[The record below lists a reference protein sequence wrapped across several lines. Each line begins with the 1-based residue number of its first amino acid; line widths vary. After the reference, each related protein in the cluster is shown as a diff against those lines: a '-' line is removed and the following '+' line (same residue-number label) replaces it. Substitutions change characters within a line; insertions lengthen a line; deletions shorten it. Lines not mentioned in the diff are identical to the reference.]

1 MIPRDVMKRD
11 VVRRDMTER
20 DMVRRDLN
28 RFPSPLVGGE
38 GTGEGARTTVH
49 DPRLT
54 LLALVLLAM
63 TSATPGADFPGK
75 PVRMVIPIGPGSS
88 MDITGRVVA
97 QKMSETWGQPV
108 IVDNRPGAG
117 GNIGADVVAKAQT
130 SGYTVLFCSPSLA
143 ISRAAYRK
151 LPYDALRDLE
161 PVTQV
166 SSRGNVLV
174 VHPSLPV
181 DSVKALIALAKA
193 KPGQLAFGSG
203 GGSGSSDHLVGEL
216 FNLLA
221 GVNITHVPYKSGP
234 QAQNDLIGGRIQVYF
249 GGIPVNLPM
258 IKAGRVKP
266 LGVSLARRSPLLPD
280 VPTVAE
286 AGVPGYEV
294 NVWYG
299 LFAPRGTPQSVVAK
313 ISADVSR
320 QLKSPEMQERLAG
333 LGVDAAGTT
342 PAEFKAMFAVEVEKW
357 AKVVKAAGITLD

>member
-1 MIPRDVMKRD
+1 MALGTISVA
-11 VVRRDMTER
+11 VAQE
-20 DMVRRDLN
+20 
-28 RFPSPLVGGE
+28 FPS
-38 GTGEGARTTVH
+38 R
-49 DPRLT
+49 
-54 LLALVLLAM
+54 
-63 TSATPGADFPGK
+63 

-97 QKMSETWGQPV
+97 QKMNESWNQPV
-108 IVDNRPGAG
+108 VVDNRPGAG
-117 GNIGADVVAKAQT
+117 GNIGADVVAKAQPN
-130 SGYTVLFCSPSLA
+130 GYTVLFCSSSLA
-143 ISRAAYRK
+143 IARSAYRK

-161 PVTQV
+161 PVTQI

-174 VHPSLPV
+174 VHPSLGV
-181 DSVKALIALAKA
+181 SSVKALIALAKA

-203 GGSGSSDHLVGEL
+203 GGSSDHLVVEL

-234 QAQNDLIGGRIQVYF
+234 QAQNDLIGGQIQVYF

-258 IKAGRVKP
+258 IKAGKVKP

-286 AGVPGYEV
+286 AGVPGNEA

-299 LFAPRGTPQSVVAK
+299 LFAPRGTPQPVVAR
-313 ISADVSR
+313 IAADVSR

-342 PAEFKAMFAVEVEKW
+342 PAEFGVLFRTEVEMW
-357 AKVVKAAGITLD
+357 AKVVKAANVRLD

>member
-1 MIPRDVMKRD
+1 MALGTISVA
-11 VVRRDMTER
+11 VAQE
-20 DMVRRDLN
+20 
-28 RFPSPLVGGE
+28 FPS
-38 GTGEGARTTVH
+38 R
-49 DPRLT
+49 
-54 LLALVLLAM
+54 
-63 TSATPGADFPGK
+63 

-97 QKMSETWGQPV
+97 QKMNESWNQPV
-108 IVDNRPGAG
+108 VVDNRPGAG
-117 GNIGADVVAKAQT
+117 GNIGADVVAKAQPN
-130 SGYTVLFCSPSLA
+130 GYTVLFCSSSLA
-143 ISRAAYRK
+143 IARSAYRK

-161 PVTQV
+161 PVTQI

-174 VHPSLPV
+174 VHPSLGV
-181 DSVKALIALAKA
+181 SSVKALIALAKA

-203 GGSGSSDHLVGEL
+203 VGSSDHLVVEQ

-234 QAQNDLIGGRIQVYF
+234 QAQNDLIGGQIQVYF

-258 IKAGRVKP
+258 IKAGKVKP

-299 LFAPRGTPQSVVAK
+299 LFAPRGTPQPVVAR
-313 ISADVSR
+313 IAADVSR

-342 PAEFKAMFAVEVEKW
+342 PAEFGVLFRTEVEMW
-357 AKVVKAAGITLD
+357 AKVVKAANVRLD

>member
-1 MIPRDVMKRD
+1 M
-11 VVRRDMTER
+11 RR
-20 DMVRRDLN
+20 
-28 RFPSPLVGGE
+28 
-38 GTGEGARTTVH
+38 VH
-49 DPRLT
+49 FRLST
-54 LLALVLLAM
+54 SAFRLCALALVAII
-63 TSATPGADFPGK
+63 GAAHGAEFPTK

-97 QKMSETWGQPV
+97 QKMNESWNQPV
-108 IVDNRPGAG
+108 VVDNRPGAG
-117 GNIGADVVAKAQT
+117 GNIGADVVAKAQPN
-130 SGYTVLFCSPSLA
+130 GYTVLFCSSSLA
-143 ISRAAYRK
+143 IARSAYRK
-151 LPYDALRDLE
+151 LLYDPLRDLE
-161 PVTQV
+161 PVTQI

-174 VHPSLPV
+174 VHPSLGV
-181 DSVKALIALAKA
+181 SSVKELIALAKA

-234 QAQNDLIGGRIQVYF
+234 QAVTDLLNGQLQTYF

-258 IKAGRVKP
+258 IKAGKVKP

-280 VPTVAE
+280 VPTMIE

-299 LFAPRGTPQSVVAK
+299 LFAPRGTPQPVVAQ
-313 ISADVSR
+313 IAADVSR
-320 QLKSPEMQERLAG
+320 QLKSPEMQERFAG

-342 PAEFKAMFAVEVEKW
+342 PAEFGVLFRTEIEMW
-357 AKVVKAAGITLD
+357 AKVVKAANVRLD